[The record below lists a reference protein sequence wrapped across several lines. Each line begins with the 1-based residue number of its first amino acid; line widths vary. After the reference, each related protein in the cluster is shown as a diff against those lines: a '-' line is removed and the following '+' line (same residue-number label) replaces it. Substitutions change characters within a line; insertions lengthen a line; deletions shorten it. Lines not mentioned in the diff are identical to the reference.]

1 MLSELRKG
9 SVAAIG
15 GFNHSI
21 SGDGCNE
28 ILVESTE
35 SVQYISI
42 LVSSSRPQYGNTKFD
57 KHLSINRS
65 IVLHNLHK
73 TVGPFV

>member
-28 ILVESTE
+28 IIVESTQ
-35 SVQYISI
+35 SVQYTSI
-42 LVSSSRPQYGNTKFD
+42 LVSISKPQYGNTKFD
-57 KHLSINRS
+57 NILVSIDPSYYITFIRQ
-65 IVLHNLHK
+65 
-73 TVGPFV
+73 